1 MVTTLAA
8 FSTTLRDELDLN
20 QLQEQ
25 LVAVVQETMQPD
37 HLSLW
42 LPDFDTSR
50 KRKTRLLPGID
61 QETTGIWAEESPE

>member
-25 LVAVVQETMQPD
+25 LVAVVQETMQPS

-42 LPDFDTSR
+42 LPDSNTS
-50 KRKTRLLPGID
+50 KKSYIA
-61 QETTGIWAEESPE
+61 QAEESPR